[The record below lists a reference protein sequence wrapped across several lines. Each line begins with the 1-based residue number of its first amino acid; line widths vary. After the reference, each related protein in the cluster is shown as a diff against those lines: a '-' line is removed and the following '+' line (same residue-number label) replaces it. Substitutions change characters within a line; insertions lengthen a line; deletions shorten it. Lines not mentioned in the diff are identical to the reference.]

1 MTPGR
6 KKAILDQLD
15 RAESEYAA
23 LRAKSQY
30 EDSSDQPE
38 REITKLNILLGST
51 IERVA
56 PPGSR
61 YRTEAERILKTWSAT
76 NAVCL
81 KYLPGIIA
89 ALRSDVE
96 GDYLQSISELI
107 HGDVFSDFLGMAEYL
122 LDEAYKEAAAV
133 LIGGVL
139 EEQLRKLASKHG
151 IAVVTGSRPIKA
163 DRLNADLAGAS
174 AYSRLYQ
181 KNVTAWL
188 DLRNK
193 AAHGKH
199 NEYTKEQVVL
209 MLQGVQDFA
218 ARFPA

>member
-1 MTPGR
+1 VTADQ
-6 KKAILDQLD
+6 KKTIVDQLD
-15 RAESEYAA
+15 RAEREFAQ

-30 EDSSDQPE
+30 GDCSDLPE
-38 REITKLNILLGST
+38 SERTRVIILLGST

-61 YRTEAERILKTWSAT
+61 YRTESDRIFERWGAANSM
-76 NAVCL
+76 CL
-81 KYLPGIIA
+81 DYLPGIVA

-107 HGDVFSDFLGMAEYL
+107 HADVFSEFLGMAEHL
-122 LDEAYKEAAAV
+122 LDEGYKEAAAV

-139 EEQLRKLASKHG
+139 EEHLRKLASKNG
-151 IAVVTGSRPIKA
+151 IAVVAGPRPVRA
-163 DRLNADLAGAS
+163 DRLNADLANATV
-174 AYSRLYQ
+174 YSRLYQ

-199 NEYTKEQVVL
+199 DEYPKEQVAL
-209 MLQGVQDFA
+209 MLQWVQDFT
-218 ARFPA
+218 ARFAA